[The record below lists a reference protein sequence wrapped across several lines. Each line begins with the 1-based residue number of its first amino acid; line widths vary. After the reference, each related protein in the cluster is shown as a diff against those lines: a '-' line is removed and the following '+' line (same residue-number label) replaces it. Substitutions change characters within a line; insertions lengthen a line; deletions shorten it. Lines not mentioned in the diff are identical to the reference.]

1 MKEVNRIDVGLT
13 ELRIMKDEQGGQWCE
28 VLESGEWNRISAIKL
43 HQLSFDKSIYEWLNE
58 HYFSPNYIEK
68 FPVDAEKTNIIDQVT
83 RWIRKSV
90 SLQTKSR
97 KL

>member
-13 ELRIMKDEQGGQWCE
+13 ELRIMKDEQGQWCE
-28 VLESGEWNRISAIKL
+28 LFEAGEWNRVSATKL
-43 HQLSFDKSIYEWLNE
+43 HQLSFNKSVYEWLNQ

-68 FPVDAEKTNIIDQVT
+68 FPDDTGKTNIIDQAT

-90 SLQTKSR
+90 SLQAKSR